1 MPRHLLAALALL
13 LAAFLAGSAGAA
25 DPEAVAELQKDQ
37 PGAHDFAPAGRYEGA
52 HLLAQT
58 VKAFDELTL
67 PAGPVVTDGGQAHFK
82 SVVTA
87 RGRVSRTLYV
97 APAGRSTL
105 EILVNY
111 EDALK
116 AAGFEIAF
124 ECAGEACGEDFAKMK
139 YSGDKP
145 DSRVVN
151 EKAGQVRD
159 YLMRAML
166 EYVKDVRYALLKKS
180 AASGDTY
187 VGIYVASMTG
197 GSQGDYSAALA
208 GSQGI
213 LMETVE
219 PKPME
224 QKIVTLTADE
234 IDSKMAA
241 DGRIAIYGIYFDF
254 DKAVV
259 KPESK
264 PQLDEIAK
272 LMKANPELQ
281 VLIVGHTDNKGK
293 LAYNQSLSLRRAR
306 AVVDALVK
314 TYGIPATRMTA
325 VGVGP
330 AAPLASNDSEEG
342 QAKNRRVE
350 LVKM

>member
-1 MPRHLLAALALL
+1 
-13 LAAFLAGSAGAA
+13 
-25 DPEAVAELQKDQ
+25 
-37 PGAHDFAPAGRYEGA
+37 
-52 HLLAQT
+52 
-58 VKAFDELTL
+58 
-67 PAGPVVTDGGQAHFK
+67 
-82 SVVTA
+82 
-87 RGRVSRTLYV
+87 
-97 APAGRSTL
+97 
-105 EILVNY
+105 
-111 EDALK
+111 
-116 AAGFEIAF
+116 
-124 ECAGEACGEDFAKMK
+124 
-139 YSGDKP
+139 
-145 DSRVVN
+145 
-151 EKAGQVRD
+151 
-159 YLMRAML
+159 MRAML
-166 EYVKDVRYALLKKS
+166 EYMKDVRYALLKKS
-180 AASGDTY
+180 AANGDTY

-208 GSQGI
+208 GSEGI
-213 LMETVE
+213 LLETVE
-219 PKPME
+219 PKAME

-259 KPESK
+259 KSESK

-293 LAYNQSLSLRRAR
+293 LAYNQSLSLKRAK

-314 TYGIPATRMTA
+314 TYGIPAARMTA

>member
-1 MPRHLLAALALL
+1 MPRSLLAAVALL
-13 LAAFLAGSAGAA
+13 LAALVVRPAGAA
-25 DPEAVAELQKDQ
+25 DPEAVAEMQKDQ
-37 PGAHDFAPAGRYEGA
+37 PGAHDFAAAGRYAGS

-67 PAGPVVTDGGQAHFK
+67 PAGPVASEGGAHFK
-82 SVVTA
+82 SAVTT
-87 RGRVSRTLYV
+87 RGRVTRTLYV

-111 EDALK
+111 EDSLK
-116 AAGFEIAF
+116 AAGYEIAF
-124 ECAGEACGEDFAKMK
+124 ECAGEACGEGFAQMK
-139 YSGDKP
+139 YDGDKP

-180 AASGDTY
+180 AANGDSY
-187 VGIYVASMTG
+187 VGIYVAIMTG

-208 GSQGI
+208 GSEGI
-213 LMETVE
+213 LIETVE

-224 QKIVTLTADE
+224 QKIVTLTANE
-234 IDSKMAA
+234 IDTKMAA

-264 PQLDEIAK
+264 PQLEEIAK
-272 LMKANPELQ
+272 LMKANPDLQ

-293 LAYNQSLSLRRAR
+293 LAYNQTLSLKRAK
-306 AVVDALVK
+306 AVVDALAK
-314 TYGIPATRMTA
+314 SYGIPAARMTA

-330 AAPLASNDSEEG
+330 AAPLASNDTEEG

-350 LVKM
+350 LVQM

>member
-1 MPRHLLAALALL
+1 
-13 LAAFLAGSAGAA
+13 
-25 DPEAVAELQKDQ
+25 
-37 PGAHDFAPAGRYEGA
+37 
-52 HLLAQT
+52 
-58 VKAFDELTL
+58 
-67 PAGPVVTDGGQAHFK
+67 
-82 SVVTA
+82 
-87 RGRVSRTLYV
+87 
-97 APAGRSTL
+97 
-105 EILVNY
+105 
-111 EDALK
+111 
-116 AAGFEIAF
+116 
-124 ECAGEACGEDFAKMK
+124 
-139 YSGDKP
+139 
-145 DSRVVN
+145 
-151 EKAGQVRD
+151 
-159 YLMRAML
+159 MRAML

-180 AASGDTY
+180 AANGDTY

-208 GSQGI
+208 GSEGI

-293 LAYNQSLSLRRAR
+293 LAYNQSLSLKRAK

-314 TYGIPATRMTA
+314 TYGIPAARMTA